1 LQFIVQHGN
10 IISMHG
16 FSNIKTNFFRIF
28 MDFSENSPGCDVPE
42 LSEITVRRSSRCR
55 RIGVKIKNDRS
66 IELTAPENT
75 PEKVLLETYAKFKP
89 WLASQLEKLAGLP
102 EEDQAYKFEFK
113 VGGRFFFCGKS
124 YELQKAE
131 KSGASVITLHEDC
144 LLTPSEMPG
153 SIKLMLEAFY
163 RRHARRLI
171 TGKLEEYSRKFGFA
185 MPQININGARGRFG
199 SCNSRKELNF
209 SWHLAM
215 YPMELIELVILHEC
229 AHFREMN
236 HSPSFY
242 RVLAEYLPDHRQ
254 RSKELDKWSRKL
266 SLYPR

>member
-1 LQFIVQHGN
+1 
-10 IISMHG
+10 
-16 FSNIKTNFFRIF
+16 

-163 RRHARRLI
+163 RRHARRLG
-171 TGKLEEYSRKFGFA
+171 TGSGRII
-185 MPQININGARGRFG
+185 QINHGLITFPAPA
-199 SCNSRKELNF
+199 SF
-209 SWHLAM
+209 STIV
-215 YPMELIELVILHEC
+215 YILVTPPTANC
-229 AHFREMN
+229 SVR
-236 HSPSFY
+236 P
-242 RVLAEYLPDHRQ
+242 
-254 RSKELDKWSRKL
+254 
-266 SLYPR
+266 